1 MKDRGNPF
9 VAEGMRV
16 YLSERG
22 ILRTYL
28 FIAGALGLAVLAMW
42 PRSTIEAALRGGG
55 AADTFTVVAACF
67 LLFLLYLGARY
78 GAEDY
83 SADSTVQ
90 LREYVT
96 LTPVPLFSVIGG
108 RLMFAVLHTFL
119 LLLIGAPFLAAA
131 MAVGGAGF
139 PQALAALA
147 VIGAASLAAR
157 MCGLLVLTLVGGR
170 RPLRDLL
177 LIPVLAASLVV
188 TFFLA
193 PRTNP
198 FHAIAFLLK
207 DADGPSACLAS
218 AGVDLGAALALA
230 ACSLGVLSMVRGR
243 AHRRGGSGE

>member
-1 MKDRGNPF
+1 
-9 VAEGMRV
+9 MREELRL
-16 YLSERG
+16 YLSERA

-28 FIAGALGLAVLAMW
+28 FVAGALGLALLAMW
-42 PRSTIEAALRGGG
+42 PRSTIEAALRAGS
-55 AADTFTVVAACF
+55 ASDTFTAAAVCF
-67 LLFLLYLGARY
+67 LLLLLYLGARY
-78 GAEDY
+78 GAEDF
-83 SADSTVQ
+83 SADSAGR

-96 LTPVPLFSVIGG
+96 LTVVSLVSLIGR
-108 RLMFAVLHTFL
+108 RLIFACLHTFI

-139 PQALAALA
+139 PQALSALV

-188 TFFLA
+188 TYFLA

-198 FHAIAFLLK
+198 LHAIAFLLK
-207 DADGPSACLAS
+207 DAEGSSTPLAC
-218 AGVDLGAALALA
+218 AAAN
-230 ACSLGVLSMVRGR
+230 LGVALVLAGCAVAVLSVVRSH
-243 AHRRGGSGE
+243 AKRRGGTGA